1 MFYENFSLGYQKT
14 QNFTRNSLS
23 FLPNNFFPELLLSP
37 FSEFWNQNKILRIL
51 YLIIILMKIFF
62 QVILALFANFKCIC
76 SKKNIFRHF
85 SKTENLLFCRQLCII
100 LRFLIEFP
108 KNIKL
113 KPPSVQHLTLQ
124 LVKLRSSSQEWIEYC
139 SICPFNLSTKH
150 GKNKTLL
157 LQ

>member
-62 QVILALFANFKCIC
+62 
-76 SKKNIFRHF
+76 
-85 SKTENLLFCRQLCII
+85 
-100 LRFLIEFP
+100 
-108 KNIKL
+108 
-113 KPPSVQHLTLQ
+113 
-124 LVKLRSSSQEWIEYC
+124 
-139 SICPFNLSTKH
+139 
-150 GKNKTLL
+150 
-157 LQ
+157 